1 MLNNR
6 LRVLSSQLEESKL
19 LYKKRKF
26 AEFVI
31 WQKRQW
37 ELKISICYRGTLVH
51 KTEYIIRFAY
61 LPRNVSLKRKITT
74 C

>member
-1 MLNNR
+1 MLNDR
-6 LRVLSSQLEESKL
+6 LRVLLSQLEASKL

-37 ELKISICYRGTLVH
+37 ELKIFICYWGTLVH

-61 LPRNVSLKRKITT
+61 LPRNVSLSEK
-74 C
+74 

>member
-1 MLNNR
+1 MLNDR

-19 LYKKRKF
+19 LNKKRN
-26 AEFVI
+26 FVI

-37 ELKISICYRGTLVH
+37 ELKISICYWGTLVH
-51 KTEYIIRFAY
+51 KTEYIIRFAH

-74 C
+74 F